1 MTDSPVTDSVFGSV
15 HLGYVVIETEKF
27 SDWRRFGADAV
38 GMHVDGLDAR
48 TMRFRMDD
56 HECRF
61 LLRRGPAEDV
71 TALGWQVDDHESFD
85 RVVARVT
92 AAGVPI
98 REGSEEHC
106 ALRGVERLLR
116 FPGPKGIAQ
125 EIFTTARL
133 GATPYRA
140 TTAFV
145 TGEAGLGHV
154 AITSKRPTHM
164 REYFTTVF
172 DARLSDYIDE
182 TVGGV
187 KLKARFLR
195 VDERHHSVAIAA
207 VRGLPID
214 PVRTRVQHVNVQVTT
229 LDDMVGAYQRV
240 TDLGFPMMWEIG
252 QHTNDR
258 ELSFYA
264 GTPSGFEWEV
274 GWNPLVVDE
283 STWEPSTHKGF
294 SIWGHQ
300 REGET
305 VAHKL
310 AQFRRGVASLTER
323 EEWVPELSGKGIP
336 DHGPLG

>member
-1 MTDSPVTDSVFGSV
+1 MTASVFGNV

-27 SDWRRFGADAV
+27 SDWRRFGADAI

-61 LLRRGPAEDV
+61 LLRRGPGEDV
-71 TALGWQVDDHESFD
+71 TAFGWQVDDHESFD
-85 RVVARVT
+85 RIVARVA

-98 REGSEEHC
+98 REGNAEGC

-133 GATPYRA
+133 SAAPLRA
-140 TTAFV
+140 TSSFV

-154 AITSKRPTHM
+154 AITSTRPTQM
-164 REYFTTVF
+164 RAYFTTVF

-182 TVGGV
+182 RMSGV
-187 KLKARFLR
+187 RLKARFLR
-195 VDERHHSVAIAA
+195 VNERHHSVAIAS
-207 VRGLPID
+207 VRGVPMD
-214 PVRTRVQHVNVQVTT
+214 PLRTSIQHVNVQVTT
-229 LDDMVGAYQRV
+229 LDEMVATYQRV
-240 TDLGFPMMWEIG
+240 TELGFPMMWEIG

-274 GWNPLVVDE
+274 GWNPIVVDE
-283 STWEPSTHKGF
+283 STWEPTTHQGF
-294 SIWGHQ
+294 SIWGHK

-305 VAHKL
+305 IAYKL
-310 AQFRRGVASLTER
+310 AQFRRGLASLTER
-323 EEWVPELSGKGIP
+323 EEWVPAVSGNGIA
-336 DHGPLG
+336 DYGPQG